1 MTTHSINSNRLS
13 RVARPRRGVMDFGD
27 GDLGTLSRV
36 KRAHALGL
44 LTDDDYA
51 RAKAW
56 FVRVAQAEHGVRT
69 LQRAIDDGT
78 IDEDDDDARA
88 TRTAFLSA
96 LSVGDALYG
105 GNSGGEDEAS
115 AAARAA
121 TDAAAKAK
129 AWGKTTPTPRTTT
142 TDVCSTASWRVE
154 PSGEVGTVKTPRANA
169 TPPTSATSVTSPA
182 RVHELIL
189 GRLNLG
195 GTTSCWER
203 RTANDIVNDGGGDD
217 SDDGDGG
224 GGDGGAA
231 ADDRSPSNSNTPSK
245 AWV

>member
-1 MTTHSINSNRLS
+1 L
-13 RVARPRRGVMDFGD
+13 
-27 GDLGTLSRV
+27 
-36 KRAHALGL
+36 
-44 LTDDDYA
+44 
-51 RAKAW
+51 
-56 FVRVAQAEHGVRT
+56 
-69 LQRAIDDGT
+69 
-78 IDEDDDDARA
+78 
-88 TRTAFLSA
+88 
-96 LSVGDALYG
+96 
-105 GNSGGEDEAS
+105 
-115 AAARAA
+115 
-121 TDAAAKAK
+121 
-129 AWGKTTPTPRTTT
+129 
-142 TDVCSTASWRVE
+142 RVE

-195 GTTSCWER
+195 GTTSWER
-203 RTANDIVNDGGGDD
+203 RTANDIMNDGGGDD